1 MNLTPEIIAILT
13 LDIVFFVFGI
23 FAFFISLQIVKN
35 WDLNKTTQYQY
46 KLEKK
51 SILVA
56 TIIKYIFLLKI
67 PLFVFFVFTADK
79 ISNVITGAMCAAG
92 VVNSVSFGLPLFVF
106 KIINLFIFG
115 FWIALHKLDMNNES
129 LKFTKLKF
137 YIFIAAFILLILEIW
152 YELSFFMALDVDKI
166 VSCCGTL
173 FSVASS
179 SSISI
184 IFSIPNSVV
193 VTVFYISLASIII
206 GYFIKNELFFV
217 ISNLLFFI
225 ISIISLILF
234 FGTYIY
240 ELPTHHCPFCFLQK
254 EYHYVGYLLYAT
266 LFAGTFSGISG
277 GILSLLEKNY
287 PKKYF
292 FYSLLFNL
300 AYSFIITAYVLVYYL
315 KNGVWL

>member
-1 MNLTPEIIAILT
+1 
-13 LDIVFFVFGI
+13 
-23 FAFFISLQIVKN
+23 
-35 WDLNKTTQYQY
+35 
-46 KLEKK
+46 
-51 SILVA
+51 
-56 TIIKYIFLLKI
+56 
-67 PLFVFFVFTADK
+67 
-79 ISNVITGAMCAAG
+79 
-92 VVNSVSFGLPLFVF
+92 
-106 KIINLFIFG
+106 
-115 FWIALHKLDMNNES
+115 MNNES